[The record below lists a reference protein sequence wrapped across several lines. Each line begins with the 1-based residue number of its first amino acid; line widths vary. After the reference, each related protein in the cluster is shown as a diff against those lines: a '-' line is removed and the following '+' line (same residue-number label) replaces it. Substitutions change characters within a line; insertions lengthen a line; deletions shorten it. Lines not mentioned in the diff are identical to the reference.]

1 MDLLIIISAIAE
13 IVLYLGL
20 SVLSVFAI
28 IYFRKITESINRI
41 EEQVN
46 TMAVS
51 SGPAIEEIS
60 AIASDIREI
69 SRKSKLEIHRVEM
82 LTDELIKRGYEIN
95 DVIKFI
101 QERTSYYLNNVSN
114 LLSAL
119 KSGFTAFKRK
129 LN

>member
-101 QERTSYYLNNVSN
+101 QERTSCYLNNVSN